1 MKAAFL
7 LRFYIDGSQRQRNL
21 LRTVTR
27 SRISCNF
34 SCVIVGAK
42 IGSLGVLIWS
52 YRRDVP
58 GYEINFLAEV
68 GIYGP
73 GCPDSY
79 RDVSIWL
86 SLQLVP
92 LIAGL
97 PLVRSYCY

>member
-1 MKAAFL
+1 
-7 LRFYIDGSQRQRNL
+7 
-21 LRTVTR
+21 
-27 SRISCNF
+27 
-34 SCVIVGAK
+34 VGAK

-58 GYEINFLAEV
+58 SYEINFLAEV

-73 GCPDSY
+73 GCPDTY

-92 LIAGL
+92 LIAGSHSCT
-97 PLVRSYCY
+97 SYRFWAM